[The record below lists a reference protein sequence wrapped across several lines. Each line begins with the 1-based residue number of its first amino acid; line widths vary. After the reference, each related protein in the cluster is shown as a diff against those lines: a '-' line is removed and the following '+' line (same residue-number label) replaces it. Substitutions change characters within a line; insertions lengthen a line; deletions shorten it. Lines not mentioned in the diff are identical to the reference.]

1 MAFLFI
7 SPFFIIDLYQQ
18 SFLSPISSG
27 FLLSTEYFS
36 TERLFSTEYFFHQ
49 IPFLYWTDFLQ
60 LPPSLGF
67 TIDIESVANA
77 TSP

>member
-36 TERLFSTEYFFHQ
+36 TERLFSTGLIFSSS
-49 IPFLYWTDFLQ
+49 
-60 LPPSLGF
+60 PPSLGF